1 LDYLGDYTQSLTLFA
16 IRSTL
21 LGKQVLVIVLS
32 ENTVWHLVS
41 QDHRLTIVSND
52 TATPDGNRTIM
63 EGIKEVVDHHLEI
76 KLIQHLLVMR
86 LLLVVQSDHVQ
97 TRTVPTEV
105 LRDRL
110 LDVCN
115 IVLSWGFEIAREVV
129 DDINPTAG
137 GKGRQSDHDRSSRQL
152 PVYFLQSLTL
162 E

>member
-1 LDYLGDYTQSLTLFA
+1 
-16 IRSTL
+16 
-21 LGKQVLVIVLS
+21 
-32 ENTVWHLVS
+32 
-41 QDHRLTIVSND
+41 
-52 TATPDGNRTIM
+52 M